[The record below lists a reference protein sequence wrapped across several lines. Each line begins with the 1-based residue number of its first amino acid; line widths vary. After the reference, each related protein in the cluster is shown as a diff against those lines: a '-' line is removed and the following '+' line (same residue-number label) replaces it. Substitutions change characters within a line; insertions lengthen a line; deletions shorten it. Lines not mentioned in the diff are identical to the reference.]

1 MEMRTKRTLINDL
14 TTGPLFKQL
23 VLFTLPIAGANL
35 LQTLYTIVD
44 LWVVGQ
50 FAGSAVI
57 SAVSTSGQIIM
68 LANSI
73 AVGMGNG
80 GQVLVSQLMGAGER
94 RRLKQAIGTLLTVGL
109 IASVVVTA
117 TCALFWSTWL
127 GLMRTPQQAML
138 PAKSYLLI
146 CCVGLPFVY
155 CNGILCAIFRG
166 LGNSRQPMYILGVS
180 TVTNVVLDLLFV
192 AGFRWG
198 AAGAAW
204 ATVLAQT
211 VAVVCAFAFL
221 YIHRETVGFDF
232 KASSFRI
239 DPALLKA
246 GLRLGA
252 PLVVMNT
259 AIDLSVMAITAMVN
273 TYGVVASAVMGI
285 GSKITN
291 LLNVAGSSIMSADAS
306 MVAQNFA
313 AGRLDRVRRTVW
325 LGMAVAMCFFIVLG
339 PMMLL
344 FPVQIFSAFTPD
356 ADVLAMAPDYMRI
369 AFWTFLSISLMPS
382 VLALINGVGFTSLN
396 LFIALLDGVI
406 ARIGLAVLFGDVM
419 GMGLRGYWWGF
430 SLAGYVSVVLPLV
443 YFLSNRWMKRKIL
456 VKE

>member
-1 MEMRTKRTLINDL
+1 MEIRTNKSIINDL

-44 LWVVGQ
+44 LWVVGR
-50 FAGSAVI
+50 FTGSEVI
-57 SAVSTSGQIIM
+57 AAVSTSGQIIM

-80 GQVLVSQLMGAGER
+80 GQVLVSQLLGAGER
-94 RRLKQAIGTLLTVGL
+94 SRLKYAIGTLLSVGL
-109 IASVVVTA
+109 MASLAVA
-117 TCALFWSTWL
+117 AAGALGWSTWL
-127 GLMRTPQQAML
+127 GLMQTPQEAL
-138 PAKSYLLI
+138 IPAKSYLLI
-146 CCVGLPFVY
+146 CCIGLPFVY

-180 TVTNVVLDLLFV
+180 TGVNVVLDLLFV
-192 AGFRWG
+192 AVFRWS
-198 AAGAAW
+198 AAGAAA
-204 ATVLAQT
+204 ATVIAQFIAF
-211 VAVVCAFAFL
+211 VYAFAFL
-221 YIHRETVGFDF
+221 YIHREDVDFDF
-232 KASSFRI
+232 RASSFRI
-239 DPALLKA
+239 DPDLLKS

-273 TYGVVASAVMGI
+273 TYGVVAAAVMGI

-313 AGRLDRVRRTVW
+313 AGKLDRVRRTVW
-325 LGMAVAMCFFIVLG
+325 LGMGVAMGFFVVLG

-344 FPVQIFSAFTPD
+344 FPVQIFSIFTSD
-356 ADVLAMAPDYMRI
+356 ADVLAMAPDYMKI

-396 LFIALLDGVI
+396 LFIALLDGVV
-406 ARIGLAVLFGDVM
+406 ARIGLAILFGNVM
-419 GMGLRGYWWGF
+419 GMGLQGYWWGF
-430 SLAGYVSVVLPLV
+430 SAAGYVSVFLPFA
-443 YFLSNRWMKRKIL
+443 YFMSNHWTKRKVL